1 MLLPPI
7 LGVRRF
13 EIQMV
18 MQLFNQNIG
27 QGLFKSD
34 GFAKRLHVHGT
45 AEGKTYML
53 LIAEVHP

>member
-27 QGLFKSD
+27 QGLFKLD
-34 GFAKRLHVHGT
+34 EFARKLHVHGT
-45 AEGKTYML
+45 AEGENIHAL
-53 LIAEVHP
+53 DC